1 MTMQTVTATFETTMS
16 YWLQPVYA
24 YSTTS
29 GIESELIQSGI
40 LYGAPTS
47 SSSLSLTLDDTFLW
61 NVRLTGQN
69 MPPVQ
74 WLGLSV
80 VGGGNLFELLVTA
93 GWVPPA

>member
-1 MTMQTVTATFETTMS
+1 MALQTVTATFETTMS

-29 GIESELIQSGI
+29 GIEQTVIQSGI
-40 LYGAPTS
+40 LYGASTS
-47 SSSLSLTLDDTFLW
+47 AASLSLTLDDTFLW

-69 MPPVQ
+69 MPPVE

-80 VGGGNLFELLVTA
+80 VGGGNLFELLVLA